1 MDNLIFKLSYL
12 ATLLQLQS
20 LYVFQNYRRTIVQFG
35 KKKDREK
42 NKINEKMEQS
52 KMKKRVKI
60 NKEVRRR

>member
-1 MDNLIFKLSYL
+1 
-12 ATLLQLQS
+12 
-20 LYVFQNYRRTIVQFG
+20 VQFG